1 MTTRA
6 NTICLLEIL
15 KEYSD
20 ADHIM
25 QMQEIIA
32 KMKAVYSLEV
42 DRRTVYSSVDL
53 LKELGYDISDY
64 KDNGVGYYLR
74 ERDFET
80 SEIRLLMDAVYS
92 YQAIPTSQ
100 TEKLIAKLQKL
111 LNSHE
116 RKQYRSLKL
125 VKTDKKTRNAEVFL
139 NIEILDEAIQRKNK
153 VKLGVLS
160 EGQLVETDRSG
171 LVGGYV
177 GQTAIKVQEVVDE
190 AIGGVLFIDE
200 AYSLC
205 SSESPNDFGAEA
217 IETLLK
223 LMEDNRDDLVVIVAG
238 YTDLIEKFLDS
249 NPGLRSRFNKKF
261 VFPDYTA
268 DELMRIFEAMCSSNN
283 YRITD
288 EAKTKAAQYFAS
300 LAAYKGMNF
309 GNARDVRNYFE
320 KAIAKQASRIV
331 RLQSPSKDEVVL
343 LKEVDLAN

>member
-1 MTTRA
+1 MTNRA

-116 RKQYRSLKL
+116 RKQYRSLKI
-125 VKTDKKTRNAEVFL
+125 VKTDRKTRNAEVFL

-153 VKLGVLS
+153 VKFTYL
-160 EGQLVETDRSG
+160 DYG
-171 LVGGYV
+171 LD
-177 GQTAIKVQEVVDE
+177 K
-190 AIGGVLFIDE
+190 
-200 AYSLC
+200 
-205 SSESPNDFGAEA
+205 N
-217 IETLLK
+217 LK
-223 LMEDNRDDLVVIVAG
+223 PR
-238 YTDLIEKFLDS
+238 
-249 NPGLRSRFNKKF
+249 R
-261 VFPDYTA
+261 
-268 DELMRIFEAMCSSNN
+268 
-283 YRITD
+283 
-288 EAKTKAAQYFAS
+288 
-300 LAAYKGMNF
+300 
-309 GNARDVRNYFE
+309 
-320 KAIAKQASRIV
+320 
-331 RLQSPSKDEVVL
+331 
-343 LKEVDLAN
+343 

>member
-1 MTTRA
+1 MTNRA

-64 KDNGVGYYLR
+64 NDNGVGYYLR

-92 YQAIPTSQ
+92 YQAIPSSQ

-116 RKQYRSLKL
+116 RKQYRSLKI

-153 VKLGVLS
+153 VKFTYL
-160 EGQLVETDRSG
+160 EYG
-171 LVGGYV
+171 LDKNLKPRREKKYTVPT
-177 GQTAIKVQEVVDE
+177 QSQ
-190 AIGGVLFIDE
+190 
-200 AYSLC
+200 
-205 SSESPNDFGAEA
+205 SSQ
-217 IETLLK
+217 
-223 LMEDNRDDLVVIVAG
+223 
-238 YTDLIEKFLDS
+238 
-249 NPGLRSRFNKKF
+249 GLWQ
-261 VFPDYTA
+261 VP
-268 DELMRIFEAMCSSNN
+268 
-283 YRITD
+283 
-288 EAKTKAAQYFAS
+288 
-300 LAAYKGMNF
+300 
-309 GNARDVRNYFE
+309 
-320 KAIAKQASRIV
+320 
-331 RLQSPSKDEVVL
+331 
-343 LKEVDLAN
+343 

>member
-1 MTTRA
+1 MTNRA

-64 KDNGVGYYLR
+64 NDNGVGYYLR

-92 YQAIPTSQ
+92 YQAIPTNQ
-100 TEKLIAKLQKL
+100 TEKLISKLQKL

-116 RKQYRSLKL
+116 RKQYRSLKI

-153 VKLGVLS
+153 VKFTYLEYGLDKNLKPRREKKYTVNPYQLICMNEHYYLLCKMAYRTKISLYRIDLMQDVEITDYLLDDTLTEKELLTAENKTVYAWYGDVETVELRCRNFCIGDVIDKFGTGVAIQQDGDDHFIVTLRVAPWGVKYWALQYLSFVEVLS
-160 EGQLVETDRSG
+160 PAWLREEVIAS
-171 LVGGYV
+171 
-177 GQTAIKVQEVVDE
+177 VQNNPYTEVR
-190 AIGGVLFIDE
+190 
-200 AYSLC
+200 
-205 SSESPNDFGAEA
+205 
-217 IETLLK
+217 K
-223 LMEDNRDDLVVIVAG
+223 
-238 YTDLIEKFLDS
+238 
-249 NPGLRSRFNKKF
+249 
-261 VFPDYTA
+261 
-268 DELMRIFEAMCSSNN
+268 
-283 YRITD
+283 
-288 EAKTKAAQYFAS
+288 
-300 LAAYKGMNF
+300 
-309 GNARDVRNYFE
+309 
-320 KAIAKQASRIV
+320 
-331 RLQSPSKDEVVL
+331 
-343 LKEVDLAN
+343 